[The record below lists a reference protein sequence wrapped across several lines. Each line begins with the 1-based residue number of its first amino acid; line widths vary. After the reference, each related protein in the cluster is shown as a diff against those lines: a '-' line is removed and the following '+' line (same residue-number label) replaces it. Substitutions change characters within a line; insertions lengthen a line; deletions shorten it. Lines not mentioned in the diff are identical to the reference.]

1 MIAVIGDIHGCY
13 HTLENLYGKIS
24 SYTSEIY
31 SVGDLI
37 DRGRHSK
44 AVVQFCI
51 DKNISPV
58 RGNHEEMMVKS
69 LDKHPSESPFGI
81 NLSFDMWQVNGGL
94 ETIRSYGDYDEYD
107 PLKNFEY
114 KLKEAGHYG
123 FLMNLPLMI
132 EIERTVI
139 THAGIADGTHGDS
152 VLWNRRPPKKLR
164 QFQVFGHL
172 PIIDAYHVEN
182 HFINI
187 DAGCVY
193 GRKLT
198 AAVINPKTKEVL
210 HIISEPLS
218 EKDR

>member
-114 KLKEAGHYG
+114 KLKEAGHHE

-132 EIERTVI
+132 EIESIVI
-139 THAGIADGTHGDS
+139 THAGIADGIHGDS

-164 QFQVFGHL
+164 QFQVFGHS
-172 PIIDAYHVEN
+172 PIIDAYYVEN

-210 HIISEPLS
+210 HIISEPLN

>member
-172 PIIDAYHVEN
+172 PIIDAYLVEN

-198 AAVINPKTKEVL
+198 AAVINPKTKEVH
-210 HIISEPLS
+210 HIISEPLN